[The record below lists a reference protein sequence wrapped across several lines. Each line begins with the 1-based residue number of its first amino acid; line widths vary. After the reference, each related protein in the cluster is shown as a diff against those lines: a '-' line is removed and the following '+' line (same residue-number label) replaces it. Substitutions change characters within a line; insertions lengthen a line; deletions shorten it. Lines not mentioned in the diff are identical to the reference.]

1 MPIHSPSLVCKLF
14 FLGCSAYLA
23 AWSTLRFDP
32 SYGFNGSCKWLW
44 WILRRIPFPFQ
55 ESAPGEV
62 VTGLLSR
69 ERLTSTDTAG
79 PHLDELRKIHPTP
92 ESDGH
97 HYWYK
102 GWVQQLLEL
111 PEHCFSWHLI
121 HCDCPCR
128 PRITSILFFLICKEH
143 CPQAQSHE
151 QTNPQILF
159 LWVCSCHSAG
169 SISRPIQ
176 YLFRSNR
183 ERETSQY
190 FEQGR
195 FDIKNYLIWIG

>member
-1 MPIHSPSLVCKLF
+1 MVVVDLKENTIPLQGICPRWSYHRIFKQGETYFYRYCRTSTQMNSEKSTQRQSLMVIITGVPA
-14 FLGCSAYLA
+14 GCSSYLSFQ
-23 AWSTLRFDP
+23 STASVGTWFIVIVP
-32 SYGFNGSCKWLW
+32 AGH
-44 WILRRIPFPFQ
+44 
-55 ESAPGEV
+55 
-62 VTGLLSR
+62 GLLAS
-69 ERLTSTDTAG
+69 
-79 PHLDELRKIHPTP
+79 
-92 ESDGH
+92 
-97 HYWYK
+97 
-102 GWVQQLLEL
+102 
-111 PEHCFSWHLI
+111 F
-121 HCDCPCR
+121 
-128 PRITSILFFLICKEH
+128 FFLICKEH